1 MATHSSILAWRIPMD
16 QGAWRTPWGC
26 RESDTTEQLSTCR
39 NGKKNFFLKE
49 RIFLTSLGGCEEWV
63 RSSWQ
68 SSQHST
74 RSVMSVRASPE
85 SSLLLPSRL
94 TASSSQTSVTSCL
107 DYCSCLFAGVFHLCL
122 SESAPLMGLR
132 GIFLK
137 PKTSHMGL
145 PWWLS
150 SKESACNAGD
160 VGLIPGSGRLP
171 GEENGNPLQY
181 SCLEN
186 PMDRGA

>member
-1 MATHSSILAWRIPMD
+1 MATHSSILAWRFPMD
-16 QGAWRTPWGC
+16 RGAWRASWGC
-26 RESDTTEQLSTCR
+26 KESDTTEQLSTCC
-39 NGKKNFFLKE
+39 NGKIKKINKME
-49 RIFLTSLGGCEEWV
+49 RIFPPSLGGCEEWV

-85 SSLLLPSRL
+85 SSLLLPSHL
-94 TASSSQTSVTSCL
+94 IASTSQTTVTSCL
-107 DYCSCLFAGVFHLCL
+107 DYCSCFFTGVFHLCL
-122 SESAPLMGLR
+122 SQSAPFMGLR

-150 SKESACNAGD
+150 GKESACNAGD
-160 VGLIPGSGRLP
+160 
-171 GEENGNPLQY
+171 LQ
-181 SCLEN
+181 ET
-186 PMDRGA
+186 RV

>member
-1 MATHSSILAWRIPMD
+1 MATHSSILAWRFPMD
-16 QGAWRTPWGC
+16 RGAWRASWGC
-26 RESDTTEQLSTCR
+26 KESDTTEQLSTCC
-39 NGKKNFFLKE
+39 NGKIKKINKME
-49 RIFLTSLGGCEEWV
+49 RIFPPSLGGCEEWV

-94 TASSSQTSVTSCL
+94 IASTSQTTVTSCL
-107 DYCSCLFAGVFHLCL
+107 DYCSCFFTGVFHLCL
-122 SESAPLMGLR
+122 SQSAPFMGLR

-137 PKTSHMGL
+137 PKTIHMGL

-150 SKESACNAGD
+150 GKESACNAGD
-160 VGLIPGSGRLP
+160 
-171 GEENGNPLQY
+171 LQ
-181 SCLEN
+181 ET
-186 PMDRGA
+186 RV